1 MNTPAIVTGVL
12 IVMLVI
18 AGVFILWGVIRTRA
32 LYRRVGSFPCAVSD
46 LESGSWRSGV
56 AIFGAEYI
64 TWFRTASL
72 SRKPA
77 LSFSRHRLRVVDYH
91 QRDEAAGTIVVHL
104 ECNGDEHLW
113 AMSMSSMAGLVGWMD
128 GARPSEEP
136 TGM

>member
-1 MNTPAIVTGVL
+1 MNTPAIVSGVL
-12 IVMLVI
+12 IVLLLI
-18 AGVFILWGVIRTRA
+18 AGVFILWAVLRTRA
-32 LYRRVGSFPCAVSD
+32 LYRRVGSFPCAVSVPNS
-46 LESGSWRSGV
+46 ETWRSGV

-64 TWFRTASL
+64 TWFRIASL

-77 LSFSRHRLRVVDYH
+77 YSFSRHRLRVVDYH
-91 QRDEAAGTIVVHL
+91 QRDEVEGTIVVHL
-104 ECNGDEHLW
+104 ECNGEELLW